1 MLKMDL
7 GNFAATMDTARK
19 MLRLFESA
27 RVYVALLE
35 EYKQSDNSVDKYL
48 KIANKCAM
56 MLYWAAQ
63 NLFILSKLR
72 ILPLRTEWFGK
83 VMFLLALV
91 AYGTLLAIRW
101 RMIKA
106 IDIQIAESLKIES
119 SEKEESK
126 GLKLRK
132 LIIKKKYLTLLM
144 GQELAANIWLLET
157 ILSLKNSRLA
167 SLLNGLGNFFAG
179 FGFLYINILP
189 NPLISS

>member
-1 MLKMDL
+1 
-7 GNFAATMDTARK
+7 
-19 MLRLFESA
+19 
-27 RVYVALLE
+27 
-35 EYKQSDNSVDKYL
+35 
-48 KIANKCAM
+48 
-56 MLYWAAQ
+56 
-63 NLFILSKLR
+63 
-72 ILPLRTEWFGK
+72 
-83 VMFLLALV
+83 
-91 AYGTLLAIRW
+91 
-101 RMIKA
+101 MIKA

-132 LIIKKKYLTLLM
+132 LIIKKKYLMLLM
-144 GQELAANIWLLET
+144 GQELAANIWLLEI